1 VTETDRPP
9 EPSPDTVETRRS
21 LLTRLRDWGDAPGW
35 REFFDTYWQ
44 LIYSVARRS
53 GMKDADA
60 QDLVQ
65 EVMVSVAREMPDF
78 HYDPARGRFKSWLL
92 RIVHRRIAD
101 HWRTGVAARTRTVS
115 MEDEAVPEPL
125 DEADF
130 EKVWL
135 HEWEQHMLQ
144 LALRRVKS
152 RVSVQQFMIFEMAEL
167 RRLPMS
173 EIKRG
178 LGVSTT
184 QVYLA
189 RHRVRKMVRAE
200 LRQLGES

>member
-1 VTETDRPP
+1 MTTSIHP
-9 EPSPDTVETRRS
+9 ERTPDTLATRRS

-44 LIYSVARRS
+44 LIYAVARRS

-65 EVMVSVAREMPDF
+65 EVMVTIAREMPDF

-92 RIVHRRIAD
+92 RIVHRRVAD
-101 HWRTGVAARTRTVS
+101 FWRTGVAERQRTVS
-115 MEDEAVPEPL
+115 AEDEPTPEPS
-125 DEADF
+125 DEAGF
-130 EKVWL
+130 EKLWQG
-135 HEWEQHMLQ
+135 EWEQHMLA

-167 RRLPMS
+167 RHLPTA
-173 EIKRG
+173 EIKCG
-178 LGVSTT
+178 LSVSTT

-189 RHRVRKMVRAE
+189 RHRVRKLVRAE

>member
-1 VTETDRPP
+1 MTSSP
-9 EPSPDTVETRRS
+9 EQSPDTLETRSS

-53 GMKDADA
+53 GMKDHDA

-78 HYDPARGRFKSWLL
+78 HYDPARGRFKAWLL
-92 RIVHRRIAD
+92 RIVHRRVAD
-101 HWRTGVAARTRTVS
+101 HWRTGVARRQNTVS
-115 MEDEAVPEPL
+115 MEDEIVPEPI
-125 DEADF
+125 DDTGF
-130 EKVWL
+130 EKLWQD
-135 HEWEQHMLQ
+135 EWQQQMLA
-144 LALRRVKS
+144 LALRRVKA
-152 RVSVQQFMIFEMAEL
+152 RVSVQQFMIFEMAEM
-167 RRLPMS
+167 RRLPMA
-173 EIKRG
+173 EIRRG

-189 RHRVRKMVRAE
+189 RHRVRKMVRHE